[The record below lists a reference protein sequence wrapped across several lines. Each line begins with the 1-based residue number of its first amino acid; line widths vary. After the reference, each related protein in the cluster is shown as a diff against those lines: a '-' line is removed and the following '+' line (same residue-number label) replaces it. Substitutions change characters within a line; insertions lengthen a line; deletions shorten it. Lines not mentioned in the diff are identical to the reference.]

1 MPAMLLLAKRT
12 VGGVTRGTIFMQSAH
27 AHRYL
32 LRLPSRLDLTN
43 SEILRSTSR
52 ELREWGLMLTM
63 ENPVVSVRVWKI
75 RKDFEIVESNRM
87 LSNLSR
93 FGKLAAAVRMKA
105 PCMNQSWQS
114 G

>member
-1 MPAMLLLAKRT
+1 MEGREGIVVVGQEEE

-52 ELREWGLMLTM
+52 E
-63 ENPVVSVRVWKI
+63 I
-75 RKDFEIVESNRM
+75 
-87 LSNLSR
+87 
-93 FGKLAAAVRMKA
+93 
-105 PCMNQSWQS
+105 
-114 G
+114 

>member
-52 ELREWGLMLTM
+52 AIRKWGLILAM
-63 ENPVVSVRVWKI
+63 ENPVVSDRVWK
-75 RKDFEIVESNRM
+75 FQ
-87 LSNLSR
+87 
-93 FGKLAAAVRMKA
+93 KA
-105 PCMNQSWQS
+105 SK
-114 G
+114 